1 MPNVVAK
8 TRLKYAKTTLFSFPV
23 SEFCGKGAVCPL
35 PLYFFAT
42 ACVKVRLSLTPMSPP
57 LHIPCFLLATRAL
70 LLALA
75 LFLWAVG
82 SSVAFGA
89 DGLDKTERET
99 FLRSVYVLRSF
110 SSHARQESLA
120 IPRRVVTA
128 DATESLLRHHD
139 SKLVLRQIA
148 GDFAT
153 IGNRHEDA
161 ALYEAY
167 ARLELGQNKEA
178 AALLESYVGTAPFE
192 ARRYALL
199 CKTLRG
205 LDDWLTMYIMA
216 KEWAERS
223 SACRAEQVEA
233 EWQALYGLGRFAEAA
248 ALAGKQAPCLGWPAG
263 VYEAS
268 AINAMGKNREA
279 AALIARAIDSFQGK
293 ETEIIRLWTE
303 YNRYPQSVPQE

>member
-1 MPNVVAK
+1 MSFAALSFRRSVCEDEITPSQVPTPMPS
-8 TRLKYAKTTLFSFPV
+8 TLSFPFSF
-23 SEFCGKGAVCPL
+23 
-35 PLYFFAT
+35 
-42 ACVKVRLSLTPMSPP
+42 
-57 LHIPCFLLATRAL
+57 LAIR
-70 LLALA
+70 A
-75 LFLWAVG
+75 LFLAFVLCFWAVG
-82 SSVAFGA
+82 CSMAFAA
-89 DGLDKTERET
+89 DGLTKTERET
-99 FLRSVYVLRSF
+99 FLRAVYVLRSF

-120 IPRRVVTA
+120 IPKRVVTA

-148 GDFAT
+148 GDLAA

-161 ALYEAY
+161 ALHEAY
-167 ARLELGQNKEA
+167 ARLELGQNREA
-178 AALLESYVGTAPFE
+178 AALLETYVGTAPFE

-205 LDDWLTMYIMA
+205 LDEWLTMYIIA
-216 KEWAERS
+216 KEWAERD

-233 EWQALYGLGRFAEAA
+233 EWQALYGLGRYAEAA
-248 ALAGKQAPCLGWPAG
+248 ALAGKQAPCLGWSAG

-268 AINAMGKNREA
+268 AINAMGKNKEA

-303 YNRYPQSVPQE
+303 YNRYLQSAPKE